1 MIRSLVGRAWPFGA
15 LLVIGLALYGGA
27 LDAGFY
33 YDDRQAIVENPSIRS
48 WASAWSWVATGS
60 AASARDDVPVPMY
73 RPVTLASYA
82 ADYALWGMSPVWYHA
97 SQLALFIV
105 AAWLAAAVAFRLIGD
120 RLAGFAAGLVVLIH
134 PANVEAALYL
144 SARSSVLA
152 GFFTLLAVYAWIR
165 HLETPGRPRG
175 WYALVL
181 GATGFALG
189 AKESAVII
197 PILLWV
203 MADRGAAAHPGW
215 PRRPDRDVLVLLLP
229 VAGLV
234 VLYAAVRT
242 VVAPA
247 SARGAA
253 SGWEAL
259 ASFVGA
265 AGGHLSLLLVPVGLS
280 IDHGVPTVFTWTWI
294 ASLAALA
301 GLGFLVAIAW
311 ARSPLVALFGAWIA
325 LALLPLMGLSF
336 MTRIALF
343 QEHRGFLAVAAF
355 GGVMALALKPVP
367 GRSESWRRLALAA
380 FAGLALV
387 AGGLTVARVAV
398 WSDEV
403 RVWKDAVAKA
413 PQSPI
418 GHLNLGAAYERTGDA
433 ERAVGSYRLAL
444 ALAPTYQLAYA
455 NLGRLFQARGGYP
468 QARAAL
474 EAAVGL
480 DSEDVRSA
488 VSLAL
493 VLDALGD
500 GSGADALF
508 WQAGDLVAA
517 HPERVAAELALAEA
531 LAQSPRWKQSVSHY
545 RALLDRRPSVGGN
558 LRAKAHLGLG
568 FVAERHG
575 DLDGARIAYEDA
587 VRLDPG
593 LIDARYNLANVTLRA
608 GRREDAMV
616 LYERVVAEDP
626 SFFVA
631 RYNLGRLYEQAGRLD
646 EAREQFAA
654 FLSSA
659 PPAPPY
665 AEARAYAAARVGA
678 THGGS

>member
-1 MIRSLVGRAWPFGA
+1 
-15 LLVIGLALYGGA
+15 
-27 LDAGFY
+27 
-33 YDDRQAIVENPSIRS
+33 
-48 WASAWSWVATGS
+48 
-60 AASARDDVPVPMY
+60 MY

-82 ADYALWGMSPVWYHA
+82 ADYALRGMSPVWYHS

-105 AAWLAAAVAFRLIGD
+105 AAWLAAAVASRLIGD
-120 RLAGFAAGLVVLIH
+120 PVAGFAAGLVVLIH
-134 PANVEAALYL
+134 PANVEAAVYL

-152 GFFTLLAVYAWIR
+152 GLFTLLAVYAWIR

-215 PRRPDRDVLVLLLP
+215 PRRRDRDVLVLLLP

-234 VLYAAVRT
+234 ALYAAARA
-242 VVAPA
+242 VVAPP
-247 SARGAA
+247 SVTGAA

-259 ASFVGA
+259 ASFVSA
-265 AGGHLSLLLVPVGLS
+265 AGSHLTLLVAPVGLS
-280 IDHGVPTVFTWTWI
+280 IDHRVPAGFTWTGA

-301 GLGFLVAIAW
+301 GLGILVVIAW
-311 ARSPLVALFGAWIA
+311 ARAPLVALFGAWIA
-325 LALLPLMGLSF
+325 LALLPLMGLSL

-355 GGVMALALKPVP
+355 GGVMALALKLVRD
-367 GRSESWRRLALAA
+367 RSESWRRPVLAA
-380 FAGLALV
+380 LAGLALV
-387 AGGLTVARVAV
+387 AGGLTVARVAL
-398 WSDEV
+398 WGDEV
-403 RVWKDAVAKA
+403 ALWGDAVAKA

-433 ERAVGSYRLAL
+433 ERAVGSYRRAL
-444 ALAPTYQLAYA
+444 AMAPTYQLAYA
-455 NLGRLFQARGGYP
+455 NLGRLFQGRGEYP

-474 EAAVGL
+474 EAAVRL
-480 DSEDVRSA
+480 DPEDVRSA
-488 VSLAL
+488 VTLAL
-493 VLDALGD
+493 VLDASGD
-500 GSGADALF
+500 APGADGLF
-508 WQAGDLVAA
+508 RRAGDLVAA
-517 HPERVAAELALAEA
+517 HPGRVTAELALAEA
-531 LAQSPRWKQSVSHY
+531 LAQSPRWAEAASRY
-545 RALLDRRPSVGGN
+545 RAVLDRRPPVGKN
-558 LRAKAHLGLG
+558 LKARAHLGLG
-568 FVAERHG
+568 FTAERLG
-575 DLDGARIAYEDA
+575 DLDAARAAYQDA
-587 VRLDPG
+587 MRLDPG
-593 LIDARYNLANVTLRA
+593 LTDARYNLANVTLRA
-608 GRREDAMV
+608 GRRKDAMV
-616 LYERVVAEDP
+616 LYERVVAEAP

-665 AEARAYAAARVGA
+665 AEARAYAAERVGA